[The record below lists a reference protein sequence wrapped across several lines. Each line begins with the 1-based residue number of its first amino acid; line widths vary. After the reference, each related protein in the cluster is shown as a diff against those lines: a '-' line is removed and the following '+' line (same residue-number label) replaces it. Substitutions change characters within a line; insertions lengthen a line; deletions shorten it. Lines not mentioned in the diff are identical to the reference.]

1 MDWVSF
7 LVDPIT
13 LASAFAAVAT
23 FATILTLAAPVMSGD
38 KLTSRLKAV
47 ANRREELRKKSRAQ
61 LDSEAS
67 KKSIRVRDTSVM
79 KKFVDKLDL
88 QKMLEDPGVVKKLV
102 QAGLRGPRP
111 LSIFY
116 FCRFTL
122 PLVFGIAAF
131 VYIWFVNDHGL
142 QLQMKIA
149 AVVFGF
155 AAGFYGPNI
164 YLENMITKR
173 RTSIMRAFPD
183 SLDMMLICVES
194 GMSIEQAFARVGE
207 EIGTAS
213 AELAEELALTTAEL
227 SYLQDRRMAYTN
239 LAERTNH
246 PGVKGVAM
254 ALTQAEKYG
263 TPLGSALRVMA
274 KENREMRITEAEK
287 KAAAL
292 PAKLTVPMIVFFLPV
307 LFLVILGPAFIKI
320 SDMGF
325 MGPKPEAVPQSAPRT
340 RDADRDDAE
349 TVRGVE

>member
-1 MDWVSF
+1 MEIVHF
-7 LVDPIT
+7 LTEPMN
-13 LASAFAAVAT
+13 LAGILAAVAV
-23 FATILTLAAPVMSGD
+23 FATIMTLAAPMFAGD

-47 ANRREELRKKSRAQ
+47 ANRREELRKRSRAA
-61 LDSEAS
+61 LDSES
-67 KKSIRVRDTSVM
+67 TKKSIRVRDESAM
-79 KKFVDKLDL
+79 KKVVDKLDL
-88 QKMLEDPGVVKKLV
+88 QKMLEDPTVAKKLI
-102 QAGLRGPRP
+102 QAGLRGPKP
-111 LSIFY
+111 ISIFY
-116 FCRFTL
+116 FCRFAL
-122 PLVFGIAAF
+122 PIAFGIAVF
-131 VYIWFVNDHGL
+131 IYIFFVNDHGL
-142 QLQMKIA
+142 SQQMKFG
-149 AVVFGF
+149 AVGVGI

-164 YLENMITKR
+164 YVENLIGKR

-194 GMSIEQAFARVGE
+194 GMSIEMAFARVGE

-227 SYLQDRRMAYTN
+227 SYLQDRRSAYVN

-263 TPLGSALRVMA
+263 TPMGSALRVMA

-325 MGPKPEAVPQSAPRT
+325 LGPKP
-340 RDADRDDAE
+340 
-349 TVRGVE
+349 

>member
-1 MDWVSF
+1 MEFDIVST
-7 LVDPIT
+7 LTDPMN
-13 LASAFAAVAT
+13 LAGILAAVAT
-23 FATILTLAAPVMSGD
+23 FATVLTLAAPAMQGD

-47 ANRREELRKKSRAQ
+47 ANRREELRKRSRAA
-61 LDSEAS
+61 LEGEAA
-67 KKSIRVRDTSVM
+67 KKSIRVRDESAVKM
-79 KKFVDKLDL
+79 VVDKLDL
-88 QKMLEDPGVVKKLV
+88 QKMLEDPTVAKKLI
-102 QAGLRGPRP
+102 QAGLRGPKP
-111 LSIFY
+111 ISIFY

-122 PLVFGIAAF
+122 PIVFGIASF
-131 VYIWFVNDHGL
+131 IYIFFINDHGL
-142 QLQMKIA
+142 SQQMKFV
-149 AVVFGF
+149 AVGAGLAV
-155 AAGFYGPNI
+155 GFYGPNI
-164 YLENMITKR
+164 YLENLITKR

-227 SYLQDRRMAYTN
+227 SYLQDRRTAYVN

-325 MGPKPEAVPQSAPRT
+325 LGSKQ
-340 RDADRDDAE
+340 
-349 TVRGVE
+349 

>member
-1 MDWVSF
+1 MDWVKF
-7 LVDPIT
+7 LTDPVT
-13 LASAFAAVAT
+13 LASGFAAIAS
-23 FATILTLAAPVMSGD
+23 FATVLTLAAPAFSND

-47 ANRREELRKKSRAQ
+47 SNRREELRKKSRAA
-61 LDSEAS
+61 LEGEAA
-67 KKSIRVRDTSVM
+67 KKTIRVRDTSMM

-88 QKMLEDPGVVKKLV
+88 QKMLEDPGVLKKLV
-102 QAGLRGPRP
+102 QAGLRGPKP
-111 LSIFY
+111 VSVFY
-116 FCRFTL
+116 FCRFSL
-122 PLVFGIAAF
+122 PIVFGIGAF
-131 VYIWFVNDHGL
+131 IYLWFVNDHDL
-142 QLQMKIA
+142 QMPMKIA
-149 AVVFGF
+149 AIVFAF
-155 AAGFYGPNI
+155 AAGFYGPNL
-164 YLENMITKR
+164 YLENLITKR

-194 GMSIEQAFARVGE
+194 GMSIELAFARVGE

-213 AELAEELALTTAEL
+213 AELSEELALTTAEL
-227 SYLQDRRMAYTN
+227 SYLQDRRMAYVN

-320 SDMGF
+320 DAMGF
-325 MGPKPEAVPQSAPRT
+325 MGDKTKKEAT
-340 RDADRDDAE
+340 E
-349 TVRGVE
+349 KK